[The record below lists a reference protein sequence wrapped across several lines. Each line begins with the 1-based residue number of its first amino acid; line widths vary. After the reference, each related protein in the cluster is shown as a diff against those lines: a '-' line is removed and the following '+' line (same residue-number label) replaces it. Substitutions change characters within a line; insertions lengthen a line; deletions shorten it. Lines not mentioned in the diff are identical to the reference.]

1 MEHNKDKQYQR
12 RLTWILSITFGVVL
26 FDRNA
31 ANFLAPL
38 IAVDF
43 HLNYTQVGILSSGL
57 SLTWAIAGMA
67 GGVISDRI
75 GRRKLPLLIC
85 VTVFS
90 LCSVL
95 SGMAYSFG
103 TLLASRLL
111 MGVAEGPILPISQSM
126 IAEQSSLEERGHN
139 MGVMQNAGSALLG
152 SFVAPIVLVPI
163 AQAVSWHGALYL
175 AAIPGIVMAIIVW
188 RVVREPKAVP
198 SPSPLQLPSTPQEAR
213 LSIGQLLQYR
223 NLVLCVAAAVAL
235 VAYVIV
241 GWVFLPQYYT
251 QILGFSPRTMS
262 RMMGLLGL
270 SSAAFAFVV
279 PRLSDRFG
287 RKPVIVVA
295 CFMGLFVPIS
305 LLTLR
310 GPATL
315 LGCLVFIGASVAGA
329 MPLLMGTVP
338 SETVPPKMV
347 ATAIALVMGVGEI
360 LGGVLGPTLSG
371 MAADRWGL
379 TAPLWIVGACT
390 ISAGLLALGL
400 VETAPRIVNR
410 RLGRLVA
417 GSTALP

>member
-1 MEHNKDKQYQR
+1 MEQNKDKQYQR

-57 SLTWAIAGMA
+57 ALTWAISGMA

-85 VTVFS
+85 VTLFS
-90 LCSVL
+90 FCSVL

-111 MGVAEGPILPISQSM
+111 MGIAEGPILPISHSM

-175 AAIPGIVMAIIVW
+175 AALPGIIMAIIVW
-188 RVVREPKAVP
+188 RGVREPKSVP
-198 SPSPLQLPSTPQEAR
+198 SPMPSAPKEVR
-213 LSIGQLLQYR
+213 IGIGQLLQYR
-223 NLVLCVAAAVAL
+223 NYVLCLGATVAL
-235 VAYVIV
+235 VAFVII

-251 QILGFSPRTMS
+251 QTLGFSPQTMS

-270 SSAAFAFVV
+270 SSAVFAFVV

-287 RKPVIVVA
+287 RKPVIVIA
-295 CFMGLFVPIS
+295 CFMGLFVPVS
-305 LLTLR
+305 LLTLH
-310 GPATL
+310 GPPAL

-338 SETVPPKMV
+338 SETVPPRMV
-347 ATAIALVMGVGEI
+347 ATAIAMVMGVGEI

-379 TAPLWIVGACT
+379 TAPLWIVAVCT
-390 ISAGLLALGL
+390 IVAGLLALGL
-400 VETAPRIVNR
+400 VETAPRIVKR
-410 RLGRLVA
+410 KLGRLVA
-417 GSTALP
+417 RSSAVP

>member
-12 RLTWILSITFGVVL
+12 RLTWILSITFGIVL

-57 SLTWAIAGMA
+57 ALTWAISGMA

-85 VTVFS
+85 VTLFS

-111 MGVAEGPILPISQSM
+111 MGVAEGPILPISHSM

-175 AAIPGIVMAIIVW
+175 AALPGIVMAVVVW
-188 RVVREPKAVP
+188 RGVREPK
-198 SPSPLQLPSTPQEAR
+198 SEPSPLPSTSKGAR
-213 LSIGQLLQYR
+213 ISIGQLLQYR
-223 NLVLCVAAAVAL
+223 NFVLCLAATVAL
-235 VAYVIV
+235 VAFVII

-251 QILGFSPRTMS
+251 QTLGFSPGTMS

-287 RKPVIVVA
+287 RRPVIVAA
-295 CFMGLFVPIS
+295 CFMGLFVPVS

-310 GPATL
+310 GPPVL
-315 LGCLVFIGASVAGA
+315 LGCLVFLGASVAGA

-338 SETVPPKMV
+338 SETVPPRMH
-347 ATAIALVMGVGEI
+347 ATAIAMVMGVGEI
-360 LGGVLGPTLSG
+360 FGGVLGPTLSG

-379 TAPLWIVGACT
+379 TAPLWIVAACT

-410 RLGRLVA
+410 NLGRLVA
-417 GSTALP
+417 SSSALP